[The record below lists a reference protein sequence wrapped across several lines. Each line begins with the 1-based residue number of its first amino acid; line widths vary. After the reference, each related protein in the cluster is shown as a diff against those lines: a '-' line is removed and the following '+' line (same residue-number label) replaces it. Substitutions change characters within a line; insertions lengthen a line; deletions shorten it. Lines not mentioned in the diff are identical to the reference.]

1 MYQIF
6 DLLIE
11 SSVPLPELPE
21 VKNGVASLTFQ
32 ILEEPLEIKY
42 QDNFHHW
49 FLPDG
54 EIAFSYTKYNEV
66 YFLRFP
72 DLANFYLMNHC
83 DDIRCYPDAGVSIET
98 VRHLL
103 LDQVIPRILGDNG
116 QIILH
121 ASAIMNRGSSV
132 IFIGETGAGKST
144 IATSFHHKNKPLISD
159 DCVLLDSEDNANI
172 MIPSY
177 VGARLWEDS
186 TEAVLPDTSSLHGV
200 SEYSPKKRLILHGDS
215 IYEYIKFPISAIFI
229 LASPEDAMKTGN
241 VTIER
246 ITGAS
251 IVMELLKHSFILDE
265 SDKAN
270 AGNIFSKLGK
280 IVASSI
286 SVYSLCYPHDYSFLP
301 AVHKTILSVLESNEL
316 SSKL

>member
-32 ILEEPLEIKY
+32 ILEEPLEIEY

-54 EIAFSYTKYNEV
+54 EIAFSYTKCNEG
-66 YFLRFP
+66 YCLRFP
-72 DLANFYLMNHC
+72 TLANFYLMNHC
-83 DDIRCYPDAGVSIET
+83 DNIRCYPDAGVSIET

-116 QIILH
+116 RIILH
-121 ASAIMNRGSSV
+121 ASAIMNCGSSV

-144 IATSFHHKNKPLISD
+144 IASSFHHKNKTLISD
-159 DCVLLDSEDNANI
+159 DCVLLDSEDDVNI
-172 MIPSY
+172 IIPSY

-186 TEAVLPDTSSLHGV
+186 TEAILPDTDSLHGI
-200 SEYSPKKRLILHGDS
+200 SEYSPKKRLILHEGS
-215 IYEYIKFPISAIFI
+215 NSEHMKLPIGAIFI
-229 LASPEDAMKTGN
+229 LASPEDAMKAKN

-251 IVMELLKHSFILDE
+251 VVMELLNHSFILDE
-265 SDKAN
+265 SNKAN
-270 AGNIFSKLGK
+270 TGDIFSKLGK
-280 IVASSI
+280 IVTSSI
-286 SVYSLCYPHDYSFLP
+286 SVYSLCYPHDYGILP
-301 AVHKTILSVLESNEL
+301 TVHKTILSILESNEL
-316 SSKL
+316 SSKS